1 MKYAMTIQLKLL
13 NARFYIERA
22 DDIKGGERFYL
33 GIGAVITI
41 YDNGT
46 VMVQGTIKPRYKEW
60 SARTLKRILP
70 PATLWQDK

>member
-22 DDIKGGERFYL
+22 DDIKGGERIYL

-46 VMVQGTIKPRYKEW
+46 VMVQGRIKPKYKE
-60 SARTLKRILP
+60 SSTRTLKRILP
-70 PATLWQDK
+70 PATLWLDK

>member
-1 MKYAMTIQLKLL
+1 MKYAMEIELKLL

-33 GIGAVITI
+33 GIGAVITV

-46 VMVQGTIKPRYKEW
+46 VMVQGCIKPKYKE
-60 SARTLKRILP
+60 SSTSTLKRILP
-70 PATLWQDK
+70 PATLWHDQ